1 MLLLIYPDII
11 SDILHN
17 NLSSISEKSLN
28 RLPILLGTKLEHYK
42 IPDLPE
48 QEMDKEWRILPFHKT
63 QIWQVWPLFVSMWL
77 FAFVI

>member
-48 QEMDKEWRILPFHKT
+48 QEMDKE
-63 QIWQVWPLFVSMWL
+63 
-77 FAFVI
+77 